1 LSRLSKEK
9 EIFSAF
15 AAPKF
20 GGFSRRW
27 YICKVKLKTRRNHDV
42 RRIWERENRE
52 YERLMALEEAEEA
65 RLDTYSHNIG
75 SRDYTPK
82 QSLASRLLTGAAIYH
97 FLKKLF

>member
-1 LSRLSKEK
+1 
-9 EIFSAF
+9 
-15 AAPKF
+15 
-20 GGFSRRW
+20 
-27 YICKVKLKTRRNHDV
+27 
-42 RRIWERENRE
+42 
-52 YERLMALEEAEEA
+52 MALEEAEEA